1 MKKGL
6 KNMNKRK
13 LNKNYWILYNI
24 HKKYIT
30 KKLSY

>member
-13 LNKNYWILYNI
+13 LNKNYWTLYNI

-30 KKLSY
+30 NKLSY